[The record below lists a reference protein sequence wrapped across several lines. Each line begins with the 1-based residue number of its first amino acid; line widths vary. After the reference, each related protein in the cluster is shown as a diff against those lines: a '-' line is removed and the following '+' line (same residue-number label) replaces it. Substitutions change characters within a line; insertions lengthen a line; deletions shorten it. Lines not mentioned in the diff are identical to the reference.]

1 MFSLLCMFSSIFC
14 DNKCLPELR
23 FSMCV
28 LFARTNNNG
37 NTILYLYRVAQ
48 LVIRITNC
56 VLSMRVICR
65 NYRVIPVWFV
75 CVCVVCRNFVYVCS
89 VCWNYVLSMCL
100 SFRDCIL
107 SVYVSFD
114 GTMFCLFVCCL
125 PELRDVFVFVP
136 WSFCIDTFA
145 LEQSTLNPVYVFP
158 VITIKRESY
167 LNSCFKTCTCL
178 LSFCIS
184 KYIPIH
190 IFRLNVLH

>member
-1 MFSLLCMFSSIFC
+1 MLFAETTALYRYGLSVFVLFAETL
-14 DNKCLPELR
+14 
-23 FSMCV
+23 SMCV
-28 LFARTNNNG
+28 VFAGT
-37 NTILYLYRVAQ
+37 
-48 LVIRITNC
+48 
-56 VLSMRVICR
+56 
-65 NYRVIPVWFV
+65 
-75 CVCVVCRNFVYVCS
+75 
-89 VCWNYVLSMCL
+89 VLSMCL

-145 LEQSTLNPVYVFP
+145 LEQSTLTSVYISP